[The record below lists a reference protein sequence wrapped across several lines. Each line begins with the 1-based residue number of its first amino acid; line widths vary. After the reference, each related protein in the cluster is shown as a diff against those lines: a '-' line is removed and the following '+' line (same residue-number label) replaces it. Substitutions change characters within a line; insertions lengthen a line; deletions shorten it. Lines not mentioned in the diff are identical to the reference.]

1 MQKLTKNFFDKFL
14 EKNIEIVPI
23 NLYTFKNNNNIYKK
37 GANFYDVKW
46 KKEFNK
52 DIDFEA
58 NDFNSYAIRTGK
70 INNLTVID
78 IDTKDE
84 EICNK
89 VIEHLGMGCFGD
101 FNTVV
106 ETKNGYHIYCKYN
119 ESLPTGT
126 KYKKDF
132 FNFAGIDIRNDGGLI
147 YAPFSQY
154 KDENGKVH
162 EYKLYGSNYEL
173 EDFVDDLCNYDDL
186 YEIPQNFLLPK
197 TKKITDFKDETK
209 TIQKKD
215 VEKIESNIK
224 IDMDINKIKSY
235 LHKLNIER
243 LDDYDDW
250 IKIGMILFNISNGSL
265 EYLNLFDEISKK
277 SNKYIEGECLK
288 KWSSFKK
295 NDLSIGTLIYW
306 VKEDNKPIYDVKKDD
321 ENYNKYNDWYIQGI
335 DIFMEN
341 MNKELMRT
349 KNNEFIQLEKDNKH
363 FIHKKTDAVDEYAKY
378 SFFYR
383 CILSGKDKVLNPFTI
398 WLNHTSR
405 RDVFAIKFDP
415 TEKEDKN
422 YFNIYKG
429 FNYKLTNNIDYN
441 KIEPFLFHIKDVWA
455 NNNEKHYNYIL
466 NWFSHIFQKPNKKT
480 LTAIVATGIEGN
492 GKSIIINKISE
503 LMGDLAYST
512 ANIESIIGSFNP
524 LSEGRLLINLNEC
537 TWAGKKSQE
546 GILKELITDDKR
558 IINNKNIKPYTIENY
573 SNIIITS
580 NEENPVPIG
589 NTNRRYFFLEMKE
602 EKLTKDKFK
611 KIDNIDNQILFNY
624 FMNRDIT
631 DFNPQDFEHTEK
643 ETSQKEFN
651 QPTYI
656 SYWLE
661 VLQDGEIST
670 REKKYDFESL
680 KDLNYKIEKDFL
692 YKSYE
697 EKNYGYSQKISRNS
711 FFKKTKEMF
720 NAKLINADK
729 YNRARIELG
738 ELTFMR
744 ELFDKYNNSNYFC

>member
-1 MQKLTKNFFDKFL
+1 MQKLSKNFFDKFL

-37 GANFYDVKW
+37 KANFYDVKW
-46 KKEFNK
+46 KEEFNK

-58 NDFNSYAIRTGK
+58 KDFHAYAIKTGK

-84 EICNK
+84 ELCNK

-119 ESLPTGT
+119 ESLPTAT

-132 FNFAGIDIRNDGGLI
+132 FNFDGVDIRNDGGLI

-162 EYKLYGSNYEL
+162 EYKLYGSNYEFD
-173 EDFVDDLCNYDDL
+173 DFIDDLCNYNNL

-197 TKKITDFKDETK
+197 TKKITDFSNETK

-215 VEKIESNIK
+215 IGKIESNIK
-224 IDMDINKIKSY
+224 IDIDIKQVKSY
-235 LHKLNIER
+235 LDKLNIER
-243 LDDYDDW
+243 LDDYDNW

-295 NDLSIGTLIYW
+295 NDLSIATLVYW
-306 VKEDNKPIYDVKKDD
+306 VKEDNKPIYDVKKED
-321 ENYNKYNDWYIQGI
+321 ENYNKYYDWYIQGI

-363 FIHKKTDAVDEYAKY
+363 FIHKKNDAVDEYAKY
-378 SFFYR
+378 SFFYK
-383 CILSGKDKVLNPFTI
+383 CILSGKDKVLNPFII
-398 WLNHTSR
+398 WLNNTSR
-405 RDVFAIKFDP
+405 KDVFGLKFDP
-415 TEKEDKN
+415 SEKEDKN

-429 FNYKLTNNIDYN
+429 FNYKLTDDIDYN

-611 KIDNIDNQILFNY
+611 KINNINNQILFNY
-624 FMNRDIT
+624 FMNRDISE
-631 DFNPQDFEHTEK
+631 FNTQDFEHTEK

-680 KDLNYKIEKDFL
+680 KDLDFKIEKDFL

-697 EKNYGYSQKISRNS
+697 EKNYGYSQKIARNS

-720 NAKLINADK
+720 NAKLINASK
-729 YNRARIELG
+729 YNRARIQLG

-744 ELFDKYNNSNYFC
+744 EYFDKYNNSNYFR

>member
-1 MQKLTKNFFDKFL
+1 MQKLSKDFFDKFL

-23 NLYTFKNNNNIYKK
+23 NLYTFKNNKNIYKK

-52 DIDFEA
+52 DIDFEE
-58 NDFNSYAIRTGK
+58 NDFYSYAIRTGK

-132 FNFAGIDIRNDGGLI
+132 FNFDGIDIRNDGGLI
-147 YAPFSQY
+147 YAPFSTY

-173 EDFVDDLCNYDDL
+173 DDFVDDLVNYNNL
-186 YEIPQNFLLPK
+186 YEIPENFLLPK

-224 IDMDINKIKSY
+224 IDMDINKIKSF
-235 LHKLNIER
+235 LDKLNIER
-243 LDDYDDW
+243 LDDYDNW
-250 IKIGMILFNISNGSL
+250 VKIGMILFNISNGSL

-295 NDLSIGTLIYW
+295 NDLSIATLVYW
-306 VKEDNKPIYDVKKDD
+306 VKEDNKPIYDVKKED

-363 FIHKKTDAVDEYAKY
+363 FIHKK
-378 SFFYR
+378 
-383 CILSGKDKVLNPFTI
+383 N
-398 WLNHTSR
+398 
-405 RDVFAIKFDP
+405 
-415 TEKEDKN
+415 
-422 YFNIYKG
+422 
-429 FNYKLTNNIDYN
+429 
-441 KIEPFLFHIKDVWA
+441 
-455 NNNEKHYNYIL
+455 
-466 NWFSHIFQKPNKKT
+466 
-480 LTAIVATGIEGN
+480 
-492 GKSIIINKISE
+492 
-503 LMGDLAYST
+503 
-512 ANIESIIGSFNP
+512 
-524 LSEGRLLINLNEC
+524 
-537 TWAGKKSQE
+537 
-546 GILKELITDDKR
+546 
-558 IINNKNIKPYTIENY
+558 
-573 SNIIITS
+573 
-580 NEENPVPIG
+580 
-589 NTNRRYFFLEMKE
+589 
-602 EKLTKDKFK
+602 
-611 KIDNIDNQILFNY
+611 
-624 FMNRDIT
+624 
-631 DFNPQDFEHTEK
+631 
-643 ETSQKEFN
+643 
-651 QPTYI
+651 
-656 SYWLE
+656 
-661 VLQDGEIST
+661 
-670 REKKYDFESL
+670 
-680 KDLNYKIEKDFL
+680 
-692 YKSYE
+692 
-697 EKNYGYSQKISRNS
+697 
-711 FFKKTKEMF
+711 
-720 NAKLINADK
+720 
-729 YNRARIELG
+729 
-738 ELTFMR
+738 
-744 ELFDKYNNSNYFC
+744 